1 MINKIKIVG
10 LGGSLST
17 HSTSLVALN
26 IALQAAGKDG
36 AETSLLNIRYL
47 NLPMYDP
54 QEKDI
59 PDSVRHLVEEVKSA
73 HGLILCSPLYH
84 GTVSGSFKNAID
96 WLQILHTG
104 QPPYLA
110 NKLVGLMCTAGGV
123 QGLQAINTMDFIVR
137 ALRGWSVPMV
147 MPISQAW
154 KLFDE
159 TGNIIDA
166 QMEAQIKALGRE
178 VYRAVCEFIF
188 QGNCAYELNN
198 PQKPYQLASSIQ
210 NL

>member
-1 MINKIKIVG
+1 MTNKIKIVG

-17 HSTSLVALN
+17 HSTSLAALD

-54 QEKDI
+54 EEKDI
-59 PDSVRHLVEEVKSA
+59 PDSVKHLVEEVKSA

-104 QPPYLA
+104 QTPYLA
-110 NKLVGLMCTAGGV
+110 NKIVGLMCTAGGA

-137 ALRGWSVPMV
+137 ALKGWSVPMV
-147 MPISQAW
+147 MPVSHAW

-159 TGNIIDA
+159 SGHIKDA
-166 QMEAQIKALGRE
+166 HAELQIQALGKE
-178 VYRAVCEFIF
+178 VYRAVCDFIF
-188 QGNCAYELNN
+188 QGDCAYKHTN
-198 PQKPYQLASSIQ
+198 PREFTELASSI
-210 NL
+210 